1 MPAREISNT
10 KCAIIAFGS
19 VLAAVIVRA
28 LIDYVSEEEIP
39 YTAFYPAVMATALC
53 CGLYWGLAATG
64 LSAVSS
70 MYWISPRGRL
80 QIGVDTGD
88 LPRMAMFLLVCALVV
103 WLADRVHRHR
113 REAERS
119 AEERQLLLVREQ
131 AARKEAERANR
142 AKDEFLATVT
152 HELRTPLQSILGWTQ
167 LLQLKGLDGEQ
178 AEVALKSIERSVKI
192 QSQLINDLL
201 DLSRIVMGKLRLDAR
216 VVYLSEALTAA
227 LETVGPAASAKN
239 IRLLADVRSDDAIVF
254 GDPDR
259 LHQVVWN
266 LLSNAIKFTPSQ
278 GTIRAIVRRQ
288 GRTIHLTIADSGE
301 GIDPVFLPKVFERF
315 QQTKSGHR
323 KGGIGLG
330 LAIVKELVELHGGT
344 VSAFS
349 AGRGRGAAFT
359 VSLPAHRVP
368 AIAGEASLS
377 GRAATGFVSQPLTGR
392 RVLVVEDDA
401 EAADIIH
408 QVLERHGAEV
418 IPASSAEEAA
428 LLLQRERP
436 DVLLSDLGLPGE
448 DGLQLVRHL
457 RRQSEEGLARIPAV
471 ALTGR
476 TREVDQFQAIESGFQ
491 VHLGKPV
498 ASGKLVSTLAELS
511 APGDKQGSDEVI
523 GIG

>member
-1 MPAREISNT
+1 MPANEFSNT
-10 KCAIIAFGS
+10 KCALIAFGS
-19 VLAAVIVRA
+19 VLVAALVRA
-28 LIDYVSEEEIP
+28 WIHYFAEEVP
-39 YTAFYPAVMATALC
+39 YTLFYPAVMVTALC

-64 LSAVSS
+64 LSGVASLFWLEPEGS
-70 MYWISPRGRL
+70 L
-80 QIGVDTGD
+80 QLELETGD
-88 LPRMAMFLLVCALVV
+88 PARMVMFLLVCGLVV

-167 LLQLKGLDGEQ
+167 LLQLKGLDGRE
-178 AEVALKSIERSVKI
+178 AEIALGSIERSVKV

-201 DLSRIVMGKLRLDAR
+201 DLSRIVMGKLRLDTR
-216 VVYLSEALTAA
+216 IVYLSEPLTAA
-227 LETVGPAASAKN
+227 LETVGPAAKAKN
-239 IRLLADVRSDDAIVF
+239 IRLLADESGDDAVVL

-266 LLSNAIKFTPSQ
+266 LLSNAIKFTAPQ
-278 GTIRAIVRRQ
+278 GTIRASVRRE
-288 GRTIHLTIADSGE
+288 GRSVHLTIADSGE
-301 GIDPVFLPKVFERF
+301 GIESAFLPKVFERF
-315 QQTKSGHR
+315 HQTKSGHR
-323 KGGIGLG
+323 KGGLGLG

-349 AGRGRGAAFT
+349 EGRGRGTAFT

-368 AIAGEASLS
+368 AIANEASLPARPVIGS
-377 GRAATGFVSQPLTGR
+377 ISQPLTGR

-418 IPASSAEEAA
+418 IPASTAEEAA

-448 DGLQLVRHL
+448 DGLQLVRQL
-457 RRQSEEGLARIPAV
+457 RGQSEEDLARIPAV

-476 TREVDQFQAIESGFQ
+476 TREVDQFLAIESGFQ

-498 ASGKLVSTLAELS
+498 TSGKLVSTLAELS
-511 APGDKQGSDEVI
+511 APGDKRALEKETEPA
-523 GIG
+523 